1 MRMIESGGAVG
12 GFAKLRSAARS
23 LLLVP
28 IAAAIV
34 WIPAE
39 ASARAAPESFA
50 DLAEKLLPT
59 VVNISTTT
67 KVTGRAPEDFPQ
79 FEFPPGSPFR
89 DFFDQFRRSQPDAQ
103 PRRATSLGSGF
114 IIDKSGYVV
123 TNNHVIEG
131 AEEVTVILH
140 DDTKLEAEI
149 VGSDPKTDVALL
161 KVKTNKELPAVS
173 FGDSNKAR
181 VGDWVMAI
189 GNPLGLG
196 GTVTAGIIS
205 ARGRDIRSGPYD
217 DYIQTDA
224 PINRGNSGGPLFD
237 MDGQVVGIN
246 TAILS
251 PSGGSIGIG
260 FAVPSS
266 LARSVVEQLKEF
278 GTTRRGW
285 LGVQIQSVTDE
296 IAESLNLKDTHGALV
311 AGIIPDSPAA
321 KAGFETGD
329 VIVSFDGKPIPESR
343 RLPRM
348 VADTPVGKSVPVQ
361 VWRNGKSDE
370 LSEKLGELEKVDNA
384 ALTTGGGG
392 DSKAPGGEENFKD
405 LGLAVAPI
413 DDAVARRFE
422 LEANAQGVVVT
433 KVDPNSAAAE
443 KGLRPGNLI
452 VEVNQEKVSKA
463 ADIAAQIDKA
473 KKAGRRSILMLVQQD
488 GDLRFVAV
496 RIDKG

>member
-12 GFAKLRSAARS
+12 GFVKLRSAARS

-28 IAAAIV
+28 IAAAII

-39 ASARAAPESFA
+39 AAARSAPESFA
-50 DLAEKLLPT
+50 DLAERLLPT

-67 KVTGRAPEDFPQ
+67 KVVGRAPEEFPQ
-79 FEFPPGSPFR
+79 FDFPPGSPFR
-89 DFFDQFRRSQPDAQ
+89 DFFDQFRRNQPDAQ

-114 IIDKSGYVV
+114 IIDKAGYVV

-161 KVKTNKELPAVS
+161 KVKSNKDLPAVTW
-173 FGDSNKAR
+173 GDSTKAR

-237 MDGQVVGIN
+237 MEGQVVGIN

-260 FAVPSS
+260 FAVPAA

-311 AGIIPDSPAA
+311 AGVIPDSPAA

-329 VIVSFDGKPIPESR
+329 VIVSFDGKPIVESR

-348 VADTPVGKSVPVQ
+348 VADSPVGKDVAVK
-361 VWRNGKSDE
+361 VWRNGKSVD
-370 LSEKLGELEKVDNA
+370 LTVKLGELEKVDTA
-384 ALTTGGGG
+384 SLPTGK
-392 DSKAPGGEENFKD
+392 SEPAAPGSEENLKD

-413 DDAVARRFE
+413 GDAIAKRFE

-433 KVDPNSAAAE
+433 KVDPDSAAAE

-452 VEVNQEKVSKA
+452 VEVNQEKVTKA
-463 ADIAAQIDKA
+463 SDITAQIEKA
-473 KKAGRRSILMLVQQD
+473 KKSGRRSILMLVQQD